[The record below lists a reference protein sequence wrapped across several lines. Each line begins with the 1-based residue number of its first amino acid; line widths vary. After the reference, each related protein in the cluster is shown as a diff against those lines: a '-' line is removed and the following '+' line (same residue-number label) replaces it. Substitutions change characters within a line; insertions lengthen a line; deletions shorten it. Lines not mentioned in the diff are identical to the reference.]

1 MIGERYATAG
11 RLAARD
17 RASLSRRWAARP
29 AIAGRERL
37 TQALGQSVLV
47 QLMLA
52 MAFVALAAL
61 LYLAQ
66 ASQASVLQF
75 NIADLQ
81 DQQAQL
87 NVQNANLHATAISLE
102 SLQRVDTIAIRQL
115 HMTTPDLSTSIWVHP
130 VIPCSGTPCGWST
143 IRPLN
148 ADTVSAERQSQ
159 PLGWMRRFVALVK
172 SSL

>member
-11 RLAARD
+11 RLARRD
-17 RASLSRRWAARP
+17 RSSLPRRWAARP
-29 AIAGRERL
+29 AVAGRQRL
-37 TQALGQSVLV
+37 AQALGQSVLI

-52 MAFVALAAL
+52 MTFVALAAL

-75 NIADLQ
+75 NIAGLQ

-87 NVQNANLHATAISLE
+87 TVQNANLRATATSLE
-102 SLQRVDTIAIRQL
+102 SVQRIDTIAVRQL
-115 HMTTPDLSTSIWVHP
+115 HMTTPALSRSVWVEP
-130 VIPCSGTPCGWST
+130 VIPQVAP
-143 IRPLN
+143 IRPFN
-148 ADTVSAERQSQ
+148 ADTLSAQRRSQ
-159 PLGWMRRFVALVK
+159 PLAWMRRFVALVR